1 LSKFLSQ
8 TALLFAMAF
17 SLLIAQL
24 LLKQG
29 LTQTGV
35 LTVKSW
41 PQAFNL
47 IRLILTTPK
56 LIVGLGI
63 SALSTLMWL
72 IALSRLE
79 LSYAIPVLSGIYYVL
94 ILFASTFVL
103 GEKVTM
109 QRWAGAL
116 MIIIALALIS
126 NSK

>member
-1 LSKFLSQ
+1 MAKFLSQ

-29 LTQTGV
+29 LTQVGA
-35 LTVKSW
+35 LTVTSW

-56 LIVGLGI
+56 LIGGLCI

-72 IALSRLE
+72 VALSRLE
-79 LSYAIPVLSGIYYVL
+79 LSFAVPVLSGIYYVL
-94 ILFASTFVL
+94 ILLASTFVL
-103 GEKVTM
+103 GERVTG

-116 MIIIALALIS
+116 LLILALALIS

>member
-1 LSKFLSQ
+1 
-8 TALLFAMAF
+8 MAF

-29 LTQTGV
+29 LTQTGA
-35 LTVKSW
+35 LTVKSL

-56 LIVGLGI
+56 LMVGLGI

-72 IALSRLE
+72 VALSRLE
-79 LSYAIPVLSGIYYVL
+79 LSYAIPMLSGIYYVL

-103 GEKVTM
+103 GEKVTL
-109 QRWAGAL
+109 QRCAGAL
-116 MIIIALALIS
+116 LMIIALALIS